1 MIKAQIGGILVV
13 TGILTMSGISLLLA
27 PKTMLRWMFG
37 QSSPDLVTTTITR
50 HWGLLLFLVG
60 CLLVC
65 AGYHPEIRT
74 IVMLVAIIEK
84 FGIATLV
91 YASPLRARR
100 LLDVI
105 VGADA
110 IMAILYVGA
119 LW

>member
-1 MIKAQIGGILVV
+1 MIKAQISEILVI
-13 TGILTMSGISLLLA
+13 TGILTMSGIALLLV

-37 QSSPDLVTTTITR
+37 QSSPDLVTTTVTR

-60 CLLVC
+60 CLLVY

-74 IVMLVAIIEK
+74 AVMIGAIIEK
-84 FGIATLV
+84 LGIAALV
-91 YASPLRARR
+91 FASPLRARR

-110 IMAILYVGA
+110 IMAILYVSA